1 MSQTKPYEHTKKT
14 KAKLKKRKEGYSER
28 RKERKDGVESGK
40 EGKGARLSSVVWHNS
55 PDVVF
60 LMREPSRRAKTSPK
74 PNEAGRIY
82 LAVAV
87 PTALF
92 LTL

>member
-1 MSQTKPYEHTKKT
+1 MSHTKPYENTKKT
-14 KAKLKKRKEGYSER
+14 KTKLKKREGDRKKEEW
-28 RKERKDGVESGK
+28 KDGVESGK

-60 LMREPSRRAKTSPK
+60 LMREPSHRAKTSPK